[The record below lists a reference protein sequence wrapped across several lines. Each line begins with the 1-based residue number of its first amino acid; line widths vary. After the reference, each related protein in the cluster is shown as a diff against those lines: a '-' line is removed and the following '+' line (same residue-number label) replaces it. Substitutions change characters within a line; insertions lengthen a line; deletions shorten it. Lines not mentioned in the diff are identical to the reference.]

1 MAIKNILF
9 SKSAIDFLFM
19 FWSNIFKKLLGF
31 IREVILASI
40 FGSSIHYAHFLLLR
54 TVPDLFSQ
62 LTEGNALQANLLPKF
77 TKLYSNY
84 GTVSLVRVF
93 SFSKGVLWKFFL
105 VSQLLQ
111 LPIIYYLESN
121 NYLSLIIISILLG
134 VVECTNFYNTIF
146 LTIMQ
151 SQGKFKLHSFAT
163 TLNLF
168 VSTIILYP
176 LAVLFDII
184 GTVISR
190 LIGVLVL
197 NFTYVKPMKAES
209 SGEEAK
215 LQPKDF
221 NLPIMILGNF
231 ANIIILLSRF
241 VSGSDGSSTITHFTY
256 AIILLNG
263 FFTAVVVNLNTLLLK
278 KLTIIRDIRL
288 VMVTVLFSILLC
300 VGLIYFVDMFSIDL
314 VRIIFQRGVFSDSDV
329 IESASYMREMSKGF
343 LFIFIASVLFQ
354 PFFSMDTIR
363 VRYLSKFMAR
373 FFIAI
378 ALILF
383 VVFYFNNWDVRYQS
397 IVMFYTMSFISML
410 LSFFAMYVYIN
421 SQKKNKI

>member
-1 MAIKNILF
+1 MAIRDIFF

-19 FWSNIFKKLLGF
+19 FCSNIIKKLLGF
-31 IREVILASI
+31 VREVILASI
-40 FGSSIHYAHFLLLR
+40 FGSSIQYAHFLLLR

-77 TKLYSNY
+77 TKLYCNF

-93 SFSKGVLWKFFL
+93 SFSKGILWKFFL

-121 NYLSLIIISILLG
+121 NYFSLIIISILLG
-134 VVECTNFYNTIF
+134 IVECTNFYNTIF

-151 SQGKFKLHSFAT
+151 SQGKFKLHSIAT

-168 VSTIILYP
+168 VSTMILYP
-176 LAVLFDII
+176 LAFLFNII

-197 NFTYVKPMKAES
+197 NFTYIKPMREES
-209 SGEEAK
+209 YGEEAR
-215 LQPKDF
+215 LQFKDF

-256 AIILLNG
+256 ATILLNG
-263 FFTAVVVNLNTLLLK
+263 LFTAVMVNLNTLLLK
-278 KLTIIRDIRL
+278 RLTIIRDIRL
-288 VMVTVLFSILLC
+288 VIFTVLFSILLC
-300 VGLIYFVDMFSIDL
+300 CGLIYFVDIFSLDII
-314 VRIIFQRGVFSDSDV
+314 RIIFQRGVFSQYDV
-329 IESASYMREMSKGF
+329 IESASYMRELSKGF

-354 PFFSMDTIR
+354 PFFSMEITR

-373 FFIAI
+373 YFIAI

-383 VVFYFNNWDVRYQS
+383 VVFYFNNWDVRYKS
-397 IVMFYTMSFISML
+397 IVMFYTMSFFSML
-410 LSFFAMYVYIN
+410 LSFCAMYFYIN
-421 SQKKNKI
+421 SQKNDKI